1 MVVSKIDP
9 SIEYIEDKQISN
21 NDIDTEVSMYEI
33 DLFDINVIIALGEI
47 NHEYKKYNVSYSPVY
62 IVINEF
68 EIYKIGL
75 YEFLSSEY
83 TNKLDE
89 DGELDISIIEGP
101 LLYSFVN
108 HEYIKKIMKDKKLM
122 EDDEDVD
129 GEDKQSEEKK
139 EKPSVSK
146 MIKNF
151 LHIDEDDDDDHKEV
165 ENKKIH
171 LEIKNKYIEKSHP
184 IWIRSFMHSD
194 LYDIKDNEGGGDC
207 LFAVIRDAFKT
218 VQRKILV
225 KDLRNLVSENL
236 TKKQYETYKD
246 FYDQFNNGIE
256 DLNKDLKK
264 VNKKGIKTKNA
275 YTKLK
280 NDLKNGVYDM
290 QNINRASKNEALKDA
305 ENLFNNLKDLSVQK
319 RKIKKEIK
327 NLQLIGADY
336 KWMKGLKTMDDLKK
350 FIRTCKFWADGAT
363 ISTLEFLLNIKI
375 ILLRSFKYKEKD
387 YENVLSCG
395 EMVDTRIE
403 EKGIF
408 KPRYYIIVD
417 HTGNHFRLI
426 LYNNKALFRFHE
438 IPYGIKNIIKKTCLS
453 SKGKNVYY
461 YIPKMKK
468 YCKLPDELPNKISIN
483 KKKKK

>member
-1 MVVSKIDP
+1 MVVSKIEP
-9 SIEYIEDKQISN
+9 MIEYIEDKEIAN

-47 NHEYKKYNVSYSPVY
+47 NHEYKKYNISYCPVY

-89 DGELDISIIEGP
+89 EGELDISIIDGP

-108 HEYIKKIMKDKKLM
+108 FEYIKKLMKNKRSFDDNDVENDTNDEDKKNNKSL
-122 EDDEDVD
+122 
-129 GEDKQSEEKK
+129 
-139 EKPSVSK
+139 SK

-151 LHIDEDDDDDHKEV
+151 LQIDEDDDDDHKEV
-165 ENKKIH
+165 ENKKTH
-171 LEIKNKYIEKSHP
+171 LEIRNRYIEKSHP

-194 LYDIKDNEGGGDC
+194 LYDIKDNEGGGEC

-218 VQRKILV
+218 VKRKILI
-225 KDLRNLVSENL
+225 KDLRNLVSENV
-236 TKKQYETYKD
+236 TKKQFETYKD
-246 FYDQFNNGIE
+246 FYDQFNNGIQ

-264 VNKKGIKTKNA
+264 VNKKGNKTKNS
-275 YTKLK
+275 YDKLK
-280 NDLKNGVYDM
+280 RDLKNGVYDM
-290 QNINRASKNEALKDA
+290 QNVNRSNKDEALKDA
-305 ENLFNNLKDLSVQK
+305 ENLFNELKELSTKK
-319 RKIKKEIK
+319 RKIKREIK
-327 NLQLIGADY
+327 NIELIGADY
-336 KWMKGLKTMDDLKK
+336 KWMKGLKTIDDLKK
-350 FIRTCKFWADGAT
+350 FIKTCKFWADGAT
-363 ISTLEFLLNIKI
+363 ISTLEFLLNIKLI
-375 ILLRSFKYKEKD
+375 ILRSFKYKEKD
-387 YENVLSCG
+387 YDNVLTCG

-417 HTGNHFRLI
+417 HTGDHFRLI

-468 YCKLPDELPNKISIN
+468 YCKLPNELSNKISIN